1 LWGEYVQLRFLA
13 KGFNFKYE
21 LKIRNEIDAVC
32 EREKE
37 RERDVLK

>member
-13 KGFNFKYE
+13 KGFKYE

-32 EREKE
+32 VREKE